1 MMLSRDVLVSIRGR
15 IMRADSIRPFQWLA
29 LAFLVWAPPA
39 AAQEP
44 ESDALAEQR
53 LELMRRRAQEIE
65 FRSADPKFPERLETT
80 PLFRYDDL
88 TRGYLDGTV
97 WRLGA
102 KGRPRAIVTTELAP
116 RYNGR
121 PCVVYD
127 FLSLSGAPFRASSA
141 DVPGWSPPE
150 SAVRMQPLPG
160 GPAPAA
166 AESARLFQF
175 KQVAERFSA
184 TQDVEGQ
191 RLKLRLLPRP
201 IDRYVPVEQDRAD
214 GAIFVFASGRMPGM
228 VLLLET
234 DGTTWSYGVGRLS
247 HPSELAVLLDG
258 DVVWQQPEA
267 QLDWN
272 LPYTA
277 ASVPATIPGV
287 AP

>member
-1 MMLSRDVLVSIRGR
+1 
-15 IMRADSIRPFQWLA
+15 MRSNAALPLRWALA
-29 LAFLVWAPPA
+29 LAALVWISPA
-39 AAQEP
+39 SAQEP
-44 ESDALAEQR
+44 ESAALAEQR

-65 FRSADPKFPERLETT
+65 FRSADPKFPERLEAAA
-80 PLFRYDDL
+80 LFRYDDL

-127 FLSLSGAPFRASSA
+127 FLSFSDTPFRASSA

-166 AESARLFQF
+166 AESKRLSQF

-201 IDRYVPVEQDRAD
+201 IDRYRPSDHDRAD

-234 DGTTWSYGVGRLS
+234 DGTAWSYGVGRLS

-258 DVVWQQPEA
+258 NVVWQQPEA

-277 ASVPATIPGV
+277 SSVPATIPGV